1 MASFFSYPCVLTV
14 FKPLAVIMKIY
25 VLDTISD
32 EAMASMADSHT
43 VIRWEDPAA
52 ANWPADAD
60 AIINRTNPT
69 TADQIRAAKNL
80 KLIVKH
86 GIGVDHIDLAAAKEC
101 GVAVC
106 NTPGT
111 NAQPV
116 AELTIMA
123 AIAAA
128 RNATAAERAL
138 RIGQAGEPFNWRG
151 GEIAGKRVG
160 LIGLGNIGSKVAP
173 MFANG
178 FGCSV
183 SAVDPYVDNER
194 FNTLSVRRFDT
205 IEAMLPDID
214 ILSLH
219 CPLTDETRHLLDKI
233 TLALLP
239 KGSLLINT
247 ARGGIVHDTALADA
261 LESGH
266 LSAAAL
272 DVFESEP
279 VDPSHRLLALPNVV
293 ATPHIGGHSY
303 ESGRRSGM
311 AVVDIVLD
319 ALDGNPPRNRIV

>member
-1 MASFFSYPCVLTV
+1 
-14 FKPLAVIMKIY
+14 MKIY
-25 VLDTISD
+25 VLDPISD
-32 EAMASMADSHT
+32 EACSLMAETHT
-43 VIRWEDPAA
+43 VIRWDDPAA
-52 ANWPADAD
+52 ANWPEDAD
-60 AIINRTNPT
+60 AIINRTKLT
-69 TADQIRAAKNL
+69 TGDQIRAAKNL

-86 GIGVDHIDLAAAKEC
+86 GIGVDHIDLDAARDC

-116 AELTIMA
+116 AELTVMA

-138 RIGQAGEPFNWRG
+138 RLGKAGEPFNWRG
-151 GEIAGKRVG
+151 GEIAGKRIG
-160 LIGLGNIGSKVAP
+160 LVGLGNIGRKVAP
-173 MFANG
+173 MFSHG

-183 SAVDPYVDNER
+183 AAVDPYIGEEV
-194 FNTLSVRRFDT
+194 FAALSVRHCET
-205 IEAMLPDID
+205 LEAMLPEID

-219 CPLTDETRHLLDKI
+219 CPLTAETRHMLNAT

-239 KGSLLINT
+239 KGALLINT
-247 ARGGIVHDTALADA
+247 ARGGIVDDIALADA

-266 LSAAAL
+266 LNAAAL

-279 VDPSHRLLALPNVV
+279 VDPSHRLLSLPNVV
-293 ATPHIGGHSY
+293 ATPHIGGHSH

-311 AVVDIVLD
+311 AVVDTVLD

>member
-1 MASFFSYPCVLTV
+1 
-14 FKPLAVIMKIY
+14 MKIY
-25 VLDTISD
+25 VLDAISE
-32 EAMASMADSHT
+32 EAMALMADMHT
-43 VIRWEDPAA
+43 VIRWDDPAA
-52 ANWPADAD
+52 DNWPTDAD
-60 AIINRTNPT
+60 AVINRTKPAT
-69 TADQIRAAKNL
+69 SDQIRAAKNL
-80 KLIVKH
+80 KLIIKH
-86 GIGVDHIDLAAAKEC
+86 GIGVDHIDLNAAQEC
-101 GVAVC
+101 GIAVC

-111 NAQPV
+111 NSQPV
-116 AELTIMA
+116 AELAVMA
-123 AIAAA
+123 AIATA

-160 LIGLGNIGSKVAP
+160 LVGLGNIGKRVAAI
-173 MFANG
+173 FANG

-183 SAVDPYVDNER
+183 SAFDPHIGNEL
-194 FNTLSVRRFDT
+194 FDELSVRRCHSLEDL
-205 IEAMLPDID
+205 LPEID

-219 CPLTDETRHLLDKI
+219 CPLSDETHHMLNAT

-239 KGSLLINT
+239 RGALLVNT
-247 ARGGIVHDTALADA
+247 ARGGIVHDMDLADA

-266 LSAAAL
+266 LTAAAV

-293 ATPHIGGHSY
+293 ATPHIGAHSH

-311 AVVDIVLD
+311 AVVDLVLD